1 MSAKKPKKVAKKR
14 VFKPTDSLRNLSKRQ
29 RELVKALRAEKIESF
44 EVTGNVTKA
53 KIEDVTWDTSYYD
66 KRYEDNLNKDNEL
79 TEQFQEDED
88 EYPNEYNATLD
99 HIAEVIGSLQT
110 DGDPRREELGNW
122 LADKWSNIMKLDS
135 KDRRQILEKNGGKI
149 CAIFDEC
156 QRIGYLGNEVRSRW
170 ATIEEIMHY
179 IPSTLEERISAN
191 ERYSTEGE
199 LT

>member
-29 RELVKALRAEKIESF
+29 RELVKALRAEKIETY

-66 KRYEDNLNKDNEL
+66 KRYEDRLNIDNEL
-79 TEQFQEDED
+79 TEQFQESED
-88 EYPNEYNATLD
+88 EYPNKLDITLS
-99 HIAEVIGSLQT
+99 HVSEVIGSLQS
-110 DGDPRREELGNW
+110 DVDPHREELGNW
-122 LADKWSNIMKLDS
+122 LADKWSKIMELDS
-135 KDRRQILEKNGGKI
+135 EVRKQTLEENGDEICSIL
-149 CAIFDEC
+149 DDC